1 MAEEGPVWAVGCMS
15 GTSLDGVDAAEV
27 LTDGLAVFE
36 FGRTAYRPYSDTE
49 REAIRRALG
58 AWQGDCRVAEAEK
71 AVLAAHLDILREF
84 RREALVGF
92 HGQTLAHDPNSGR
105 THQAGSG
112 SDLAKACGRAV
123 VWDFRSE
130 DMRNG
135 GQGAPLAPFFHHA
148 LARSAGAGGT
158 VAFLNIGGVS
168 NVTWIDADIERPE
181 FPGALLAFDTGPGN
195 SVLNDLVKENTGIEF
210 DEGGSLAAGGTVSRE
225 IVTRFL
231 ECGYFSRTPPKS
243 LDRDDFKF
251 LVDEVSHLGVE
262 DGCATLAECVCQGVA
277 AGFRH
282 FPRRPEAVAVCG
294 GGRKNAALMKGLS
307 EALGPAVR
315 PVESFGFDGDM
326 IEAQAFAFLAVRAFR
341 GMPISAPATTGC
353 RQPVVGGKRS
363 AAP

>member
-27 LTDGLAVFE
+27 LTDGLTVFE
-36 FGRTAYRPYSDTE
+36 FGKTAYRPYSNEE
-49 REAIRRALG
+49 REAVRRALG
-58 AWQGDCRVAEAEK
+58 AWQGDVGVAEAEE

-84 RREALVGF
+84 RRDALVGF
-92 HGQTLAHDPNSGR
+92 HGQTLAHDSGNGR

-112 SDLAKACGRAV
+112 SELAKACGRAV

-148 LARSAGAGGT
+148 LARHAGIGGKA
-158 VAFLNIGGVS
+158 AFLNIGGVS
-168 NVTWIDADIERPE
+168 NVTWVDADIEQPE
-181 FPGALLAFDTGPGN
+181 SPGALLAFDTGPGN
-195 SVLNDLVKENTGIEF
+195 SVLNDLVKEKAGIEF
-210 DEGGSLAAGGTVSRE
+210 DDGGSLAAGGTVSRE
-225 IVTRFL
+225 TVARFL
-231 ECGYFSRTPPKS
+231 ECDYFLRKPPKS

-251 LVDEVSHLGVE
+251 LVDEAGRLGLE

-282 FPRRPEAVAVCG
+282 FPRRPNAVAVCG
-294 GGRKNAALMKGLS
+294 GGRKNAALMEGLS
-307 EALGPAVR
+307 DALGPEVR

-341 GMPISAPATTGC
+341 RMPISAPATTGC
-353 RQPVVGGKRS
+353 RQPVVGGRYS

>member
-27 LTDGLAVFE
+27 LTDGLTVFE
-36 FGRTAYRPYSDTE
+36 FGKTAYRPYRNKE

-58 AWQGDCRVAEAEK
+58 AWQGDIGVAEAEE

-92 HGQTLAHDPNSGR
+92 HGQTLAHDPGSGC

-112 SDLAKACGRAV
+112 HDLARASGRDV

-135 GQGAPLAPFFHHA
+135 GQGAPMAPFFHHA
-148 LARSAGAGGT
+148 LARAAGFGGA

-168 NVTWIDADIERPE
+168 NVTWVDADIEGPE
-181 FPGALLAFDTGPGN
+181 LPGALLAFDTGPGN
-195 SVLNDLVKENTGIEF
+195 SVLNDLVKEKAGIEF
-210 DEGGSLAAGGTVSRE
+210 DDGGSLAVGGTVARE
-225 IVTRFL
+225 IVARFL
-231 ECGYFSRTPPKS
+231 ECDYFSRKPPKS

-251 LVDEVSHLGVE
+251 LVDEVGRLGVA

-277 AGFRH
+277 AGFLH
-282 FPRRPEAVAVCG
+282 FSRRPEAVAVCG
-294 GGRKNAALMKGLS
+294 GGRKNAALMEGLS
-307 EALGPAVR
+307 EALEPTVR

-326 IEAQAFAFLAVRAFR
+326 IEAQAFAFLAVRALR
-341 GMPISAPATTGC
+341 RLPISAPSTTGC
-353 RQPVVGGKRS
+353 QQPVGGGRFS
-363 AAP
+363 RAP